1 MDLVLILVVGVEEG
15 LVDHCCCDGAVVVVE
30 FGLGLGFEE

>member
-15 LVDHCCCDGAVVVVE
+15 LVDHCCCDGVVVVVE